1 RPART
6 AADGSL
12 VLLAD
17 QDRRLWRAE
26 AIAEGLALVR
36 RLLRRNHP
44 GPFQIQAAINAVHSD
59 AASAADTD
67 WRAIL
72 ALYDQLLALAPTQ
85 VVAMNRAIAVAEVQG
100 ADDAL
105 ALLDALELD

>member
-17 QDRRLWRAE
+17 QDRALWRRE

-36 RLLRRNHP
+36 RLLRRNQP
-44 GPFQIQAAINAVHSD
+44 GPFQIQAAINAVHAD
-59 AASAADTD
+59 AATAADTD

-72 ALYDQLLALAPTQ
+72 ALYDQLLALTPAPGLADRRG
-85 VVAMNRAIAVAEVQG
+85 VAVAG
-100 ADDAL
+100 ARGA
-105 ALLDALELD
+105 